1 MPDDPAPLSCFH
13 FRAFALP
20 PFRTLRALP
29 SVRFP
34 AERNVLTSGG
44 KRGFFLAG
52 LSSIRG
58 AGPPGQ
64 AALRPCRQTAPTTLK
79 RITLSDSIRTDVSG
93 AALAIAD
100 PLQVRANKLDLLERL
115 ADALAH
121 EIKNPLHSMVI
132 NLEVLK
138 RRLARLPG
146 DAGADVLRYA
156 TVLGEELE
164 RVNQRIELLLR
175 LSRPE
180 RAGAEETTLDELL
193 DEVMELVSLEARHR
207 EARVEYQRSERM
219 ARVRLGRQA
228 ARQIILNLVLDAL
241 DSLQGGDTLRIV
253 VREEDGR
260 AVMTVTGP
268 PSSEGGERLAVAA
281 ALAEAVGGRVD
292 TDGPE
297 RTLTLPSG
305 ATH

>member
-1 MPDDPAPLSCFH
+1 VPPA
-13 FRAFALP
+13 
-20 PFRTLRALP
+20 
-29 SVRFP
+29 
-34 AERNVLTSGG
+34 
-44 KRGFFLAG
+44 
-52 LSSIRG
+52 G
-58 AGPPGQ
+58 AP
-64 AALRPCRQTAPTTLK
+64 TLK
-79 RITLSDSIRTDVSG
+79 RITLSHSIRTDASG
-93 AALAIAD
+93 AALAVAD

-138 RRLARLPG
+138 RRLSRAPG
-146 DAGADVLRYA
+146 EGGDVLRYA

-180 RAGAEETTLDELL
+180 RAGPEETTLDELL

-207 EARVEYQRSERM
+207 EARVEYQRGDRM

-241 DSLQGGDTLRIV
+241 DGLQGGDTLRIV
-253 VREEDGR
+253 VREQDGR

-305 ATH
+305 GTH

>member
-1 MPDDPAPLSCFH
+1 
-13 FRAFALP
+13 
-20 PFRTLRALP
+20 
-29 SVRFP
+29 
-34 AERNVLTSGG
+34 
-44 KRGFFLAG
+44 
-52 LSSIRG
+52 
-58 AGPPGQ
+58 
-64 AALRPCRQTAPTTLK
+64 
-79 RITLSDSIRTDVSG
+79 LSDSIRTDVSG
-93 AALAIAD
+93 AALAVAD

-138 RRLARLPG
+138 RRLSRAPG
-146 DAGADVLRYA
+146 DGTDVLRYA
-156 TVLGEELE
+156 TVLGEELD

-180 RAGAEETTLDELL
+180 RSGPEDTTLNELL

-207 EARVEYQRSERM
+207 EARVEYQRSDRM
-219 ARVRLGRQA
+219 TRVRLGRQA

-241 DSLQGGDTLRIV
+241 DSLRGGDTLRIV
-253 VREEDGR
+253 VREEEGR

-281 ALAEAVGGRVD
+281 ALAEAAGGRVD
-292 TDGPE
+292 SDGSE
-297 RTLTLPSG
+297 RTLALPSG